1 MGHRDFPGDEMIG
14 MVRRKQL
21 PASTRPGMERTVG
34 SMGLKYAG
42 FRFDPEIV
50 PLSVEVRLSARS
62 P

>member
-1 MGHRDFPGDEMIG
+1 
-14 MVRRKQL
+14 
-21 PASTRPGMERTVG
+21 MERTVG

-42 FRFDPEIV
+42 FHFDPVIV